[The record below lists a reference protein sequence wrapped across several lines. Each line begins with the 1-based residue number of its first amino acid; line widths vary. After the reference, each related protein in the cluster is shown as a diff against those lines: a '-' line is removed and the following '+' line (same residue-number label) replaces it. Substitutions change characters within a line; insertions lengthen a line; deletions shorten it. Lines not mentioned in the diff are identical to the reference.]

1 MPTTLKRENL
11 VSFANEHREEY
22 ESLLRRFVE
31 TPTVSVDPNHLDDI
45 RKGVELTV
53 ATLEQ
58 FGGKAEVHRADKGNP
73 VVHGVF
79 GNNAGRPTVTVYN
92 HIDVQPA
99 SKETEP

>member
-45 RKGVELTV
+45 KKGVELTV
-53 ATLEQ
+53 
-58 FGGKAEVHRADKGNP
+58 D
-73 VVHGVF
+73 
-79 GNNAGRPTVTVYN
+79 
-92 HIDVQPA
+92 
-99 SKETEP
+99 